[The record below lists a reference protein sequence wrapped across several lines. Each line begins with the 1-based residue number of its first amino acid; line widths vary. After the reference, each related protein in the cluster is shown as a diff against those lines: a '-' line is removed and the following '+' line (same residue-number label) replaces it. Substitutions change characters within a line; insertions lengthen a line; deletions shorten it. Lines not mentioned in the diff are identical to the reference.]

1 MRYTAVQN
9 ASLAG
14 SDKNATEED
23 DIWTVVEGKRHIY
36 SQSKGLQ
43 NIPSS
48 SNLPTPQKT
57 TLHRQSCLKRTVL

>member
-14 SDKNATEED
+14 SDKNVTEED

-36 SQSKGLQ
+36 SQSKGLL
-43 NIPSS
+43 NIHP
-48 SNLPTPQKT
+48 PPQKKQ
-57 TLHRQSCLKRTVL
+57 HYTVSPGLNELCYRGID